1 VIVIVGSAF
10 NRTARDIAAR
20 WGSQRAALLT
30 AEDVCSPGWSLRVPA
45 DDAGRAVVGG
55 RVISNGEIEG
65 VLTLRPRV
73 FAAELRLIRPADRQ
87 YVSVEMNAFLL
98 AWLTSLRCRVMNRP
112 CATSLAGPTWSA
124 EQWTTTAAALG
135 IPVRRRTRVVP
146 AVATSPAEDAIEV
159 VAIGEQCFGAAAP
172 ALADWT
178 RRLARAAAVELM
190 AARFSRTDHHLLS
203 ATSWPPLGDGD
214 VFDALRARMED
225 AA

>member
-1 VIVIVGSAF
+1 
-10 NRTARDIAAR
+10 
-20 WGSQRAALLT
+20 
-30 AEDVCSPGWSLRVPA
+30 
-45 DDAGRAVVGG
+45 
-55 RVISNGEIEG
+55 
-65 VLTLRPRV
+65 
-73 FAAELRLIRPADRQ
+73 
-87 YVSVEMNAFLL
+87 MNAFLL

-146 AVATSPAEDAIEV
+146 AVATSTAEDAIEV
-159 VAIGEQCFGAAAP
+159 VAIGEQCFG
-172 ALADWT
+172 
-178 RRLARAAAVELM
+178 AAAVELM